1 MDHDHTAASIRSGDR
16 PVRLRVQGSKK
27 PVPVPAESE
36 QRHKKPGTGA
46 PDFTLFLH
54 ILDSFHTSI
63 HYTPLTDQ
71 KNDRR
76 ALK

>member
-1 MDHDHTAASIRSGDR
+1 MEDMLSW
-16 PVRLRVQGSKK
+16 
-27 PVPVPAESE
+27 
-36 QRHKKPGTGA
+36 A

-54 ILDSFHTSI
+54 ILDPFHTPI
-63 HYTPLTDQ
+63 HYTPLTNQ

>member
-1 MDHDHTAASIRSGDR
+1 MEDMLSW
-16 PVRLRVQGSKK
+16 
-27 PVPVPAESE
+27 
-36 QRHKKPGTGA
+36 A

-54 ILDSFHTSI
+54 IFDSIHTFI